1 MYLKAIDGSDFE
13 IPNTKKSKKVYGT
26 VGTKVTVSTCYNV
39 LNKYIMEGFIS
50 SYRTSENKSSLEHL
64 KHDQEI
70 TKDYKS
76 IYIMD
81 RGYISI
87 EFMLSCIKNNS
98 KFLIRL
104 DSKAYEKERSKMG
117 SKDKHINLEYIN
129 NRLKRRHYQ
138 SEKNKEIKS
147 SKL

>member
-70 TKDYKS
+70 TKDY
-76 IYIMD
+76 
-81 RGYISI
+81 
-87 EFMLSCIKNNS
+87 
-98 KFLIRL
+98 
-104 DSKAYEKERSKMG
+104 
-117 SKDKHINLEYIN
+117 NLYN
-129 NRLKRRHYQ
+129 G
-138 SEKNKEIKS
+138 
-147 SKL
+147 